1 MKKTINQERI
11 EGRLYQHNLVIKQVQ
26 NKESANYG
34 KDFISGTIDVATD
47 EDGLNVIQVHFTYV
61 TEITNNGKTNVT
73 YGVLKSI
80 IDGAKTWIED
90 GKDAALKVRVNTALG
105 LNDFYNDRDE
115 LVSAKRNEGGF
126 VNIVK
131 DLAPEEE
138 RNTFKTDMLIT
149 SVVRV
154 DADEENNIPEDYLKI
169 RGAVFNFRN
178 DILPVEFTC
187 HYEKAFAYF
196 EGLDA
201 SNKNPIFTEVRG
213 KIINTTIEK
222 KIEEESAFGTV
233 SVRTVPR
240 TSREWAIDWARPVE
254 YDLDE
259 ETLEDIKKAMQDR
272 EVYLAGVKKR
282 RDEYLASK
290 ENTTSNV
297 ASNSETEEENPSIP
311 EGGFNF

>member
-11 EGRLYQHNLVIKQVQ
+11 EGRLYQHNLTIKKVQ
-26 NKESANYG
+26 NKESDNYG

-47 EDGLNVIQVHFTYV
+47 EEGLNVIQVHFTYL
-61 TEITNNGKTNVT
+61 TEITSSGKKNVT
-73 YGVLKSI
+73 YGVLESI
-80 IDGAKTWIED
+80 INGAKTWIED

-105 LNDFYNDRDE
+105 LNDFYNDKDE

-126 VNIVK
+126 VNIIK

-154 DADEENNIPEDYLKI
+154 ETDEENGIPEDYLKV

-187 HYEKAFAYF
+187 HYEKAFPYF

-201 SNKNPIFTEVRG
+201 SSKNPIFTEVRG
-213 KIINTTIEK
+213 NIINTTIEK

-240 TSREWAIDWARPVE
+240 TSREWAINWARPVE
-254 YDLDE
+254 YDFDE
-259 ETLEDIKKAMQDR
+259 ETAADIKKAMQDR

-282 RDEYLASK
+282 RDEYLASRNNADSTNVESAESK
-290 ENTTSNV
+290 EES
-297 ASNSETEEENPSIP
+297 SIP
-311 EGGFNF
+311 KGGFNF